1 MRKNPVFIVIVTAA
15 ILGVLFFGVVFMASF
30 LSGGKRTGENLPIVG
45 AGRVALVKVEG
56 VLLTSKFIVEE
67 LNDYADDPSIKAIII
82 RIDSPGGGVVVSQ
95 EIYNAVLNAK
105 KEGKKIVVSM
115 GTVAASGG
123 YYIAAAADKI
133 VANPGTLTGSIGVI
147 MQFTVIEK
155 LLDKIG
161 VKGQVIKAGEYK
173 DMGSPFRDMTPQEKK
188 LLQNVID
195 DVHNQFIE
203 AVVKGRNGALAEGRK
218 LSPEEVRAI
227 ADGRIFTG
235 RQAFDLRLVDEL
247 GDLNDSIRIAGALVG
262 IKGKPQVIEKK
273 KKIPFL
279 EYLKDET
286 ATWIADVLTHSI
298 NRSTVTLQYLY
309 R

>member
-1 MRKNPVFIVIVTAA
+1 MKRNPVLIVFVTAA
-15 ILGVLFFGVVFMASF
+15 VLGVLFFIVVSIASF
-30 LSGGKRTGENLPIVG
+30 LAGNKRTAQKLPMVG
-45 AGRVALVKVEG
+45 ADKVALVKVEG
-56 VLLTSKFIVEE
+56 VLVTSTPIVEE
-67 LNDYADDPSIKAIII
+67 LRNYAEDPSIKAIII

-95 EIYNAVLNAK
+95 EIFNAVQNAK
-105 KEGKKIVVSM
+105 KEGKKVVVSM

-123 YYIAAAADKI
+123 YYVAAAADRI

-147 MQFTVIEK
+147 MQFAVIEK

-173 DMGSPFRDMTPQEKK
+173 DVGSPFRDMTPQEKK
-188 LLQNVID
+188 LLQSVLD

-203 AVVKGRNGALAEGRK
+203 AVIKGRNEALAEGRK
-218 LSPEEVRAI
+218 LSAEEVRAI

-235 RQAFDLRLVDEL
+235 RQAYELRLVDEL
-247 GDLNDSIRIAGALVG
+247 GDLSDSIRIAGSLAG

-279 EYLKDET
+279 EYLREET
-286 ATWIADVLTHSI
+286 ATWVADVLAQGM

>member
-15 ILGVLFFGVVFMASF
+15 ILGVLFFGVVFLASF
-30 LSGGKRTGENLPIVG
+30 LSGGKRTGENLRIVS

-56 VLLTSKFIVEE
+56 VLLTSASIVEE

-123 YYIAAAADKI
+123 YYVAAAADKI

-218 LSPEEVRAI
+218 LSLEDVRAI

-279 EYLKDET
+279 QYLKDET
-286 ATWIADVLTHSI
+286 ATWITDVLTHSI